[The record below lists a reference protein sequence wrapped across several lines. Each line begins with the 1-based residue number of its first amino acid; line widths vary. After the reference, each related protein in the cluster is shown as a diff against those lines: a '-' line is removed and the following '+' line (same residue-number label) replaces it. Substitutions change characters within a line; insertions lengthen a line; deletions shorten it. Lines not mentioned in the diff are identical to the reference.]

1 MRCDLSRAFLT
12 VAWGPPKSRKAVF
25 GGRPLLDFSGFAR
38 DMVCFELYLIDRVIM
53 AKTLANS
60 SGIWLLKSK
69 FFLYRL
75 VSYFTFLL
83 IPVWVQKSP
92 VTPVGIQ
99 TLAMSLYILFMV
111 AQWYLMGKEIDHRL
125 KIYFRAN
132 SSLDRVVYRIIS
144 GMVAIILLFNL
155 LALLPE
161 KWTNNTFWVVWS
173 CLGLFY
179 SWPTRGKIIQESV
192 SSNFSEFRYL
202 DRFEKT
208 LVVLILSL
216 FVFSFPELPSLLN
229 REALMLFFDPFEK
242 SSSVF
247 WNFLTVNF
255 FPFKKYPELF
265 RLGWSLH
272 FYIVGLGLFLLVFY
286 AFLRYFVARRLAL
299 LGVFAL
305 MSSWSVSKILASNF
319 GSSIETT
326 YSLLWV
332 WCGLWAIKSST
343 YRSGLLVGLMG
354 FYGTLL
360 NQSQFVMT
368 LVMGAGLYF
377 YFLGEHTTWYR
388 KQFLRYFSLGVLL
401 SFLTLFL
408 EGKSHLFGGQINQ
421 SFWMQALGYIDR
433 KAFFTL
439 SFLGLVLVLMKTFK
453 FKWPVLDSLAVQ
465 EKRLLYALSALAVL
479 ALASFFG
486 DNALFKEMSLLWPL
500 AWLSLF
506 PIEMLFQTLTR
517 LRSKRNMIY
526 LAYILVCL
534 LDSHFEGRVKIFLR
548 LFEN

>member
-1 MRCDLSRAFLT
+1 
-12 VAWGPPKSRKAVF
+12 
-25 GGRPLLDFSGFAR
+25 
-38 DMVCFELYLIDRVIM
+38 M
-53 AKTLANS
+53 AKTLVNS
-60 SGIWLLKSK
+60 SGIWIVKSK
-69 FFLYRL
+69 FFIYRL

-83 IPVWVQKSP
+83 IPVWAQKSP
-92 VTPVGIQ
+92 GTSIGFQ
-99 TLAMSLYILFMV
+99 TLAMSLYVLFMV

-144 GMVAIILLFNL
+144 GMCATILLFNL
-155 LALLPE
+155 LASFPE
-161 KWTNNTFWVVWS
+161 KWTNNAFWVVWS

-208 LVVLILSL
+208 LVFLILAL
-216 FVFSFPELPSLLN
+216 FIFSFPELPGLLN

-242 SSSVF
+242 SSTVF

-255 FPFKKYPELF
+255 FPFKNYPELF

-272 FYIVGLGLFLLVFY
+272 FYMVGLGLFLLVFY

-343 YRSGLLVGLMG
+343 YRSGLLVGLVG

-360 NQSQFVMT
+360 NQSQFLMI
-368 LVMGAGLYF
+368 LILGAGLYF
-377 YFLGEHTTWYR
+377 YFLGEHTPWYR
-388 KQFLRYFSLGVLL
+388 KQFLRYFSLGLVL
-401 SFLTLFL
+401 SFITLFL

-421 SFWMQALGYIDR
+421 GLWMQAFGYIER

-439 SFLGLVLVLMKTFK
+439 SGIGLILTLLKVGG
-453 FKWPVLDSLAVQ
+453 FKWSMLEGLAFL
-465 EKRLLYALSALAVL
+465 EKRLLYALSAVLVL
-479 ALASFFG
+479 ALAATFG
-486 DNALFKEMSLLWPL
+486 DDSIFKEMSILWPL

-506 PIEMLFQTLTR
+506 PIEILFQSLTR

-548 LFEN
+548 LFKN